1 MKVKCDKCKASC
13 SADVDELITLGWS
26 QATITKPERKTFT
39 RCPAHRPGLTE
50 EVGKAQGIR
59 IGG

>member
-1 MKVKCDKCKASC
+1 MKVKCDKCKATQTG
-13 SADVDELITLGWS
+13 DVDELITLGWS
-26 QATITKPERKTFT
+26 QATIIRPARKTFT
-39 RCPAHRPGLTE
+39 RCPMHRAGLTE

>member
-1 MKVKCDKCKASC
+1 MKVKCDKCKACC
-13 SADVDELITLGWS
+13 SAEVDELIHLGWS
-26 QATITKPERKTFT
+26 QAKIFKPSRQIFT
-39 RCPAHRPGLTE
+39 RCPKHRAGLTE

>member
-1 MKVKCDKCKASC
+1 MKVKCDKCKAC
-13 SADVDELITLGWS
+13 HCGEVDELITLGWS
-26 QATITKPERKTFT
+26 QATITKPERRTFT
-39 RCPAHRPGLTE
+39 RCPMHRAGLTE

>member
-1 MKVKCDKCKASC
+1 MKVKCDKCNASANAG
-13 SADVDELITLGWS
+13 ADRLMALGWCRLKIS
-26 QATITKPERKTFT
+26 NPSKKTFT
-39 RCPAHRPGLTE
+39 RCPIHRAGMTE